1 MPNSQLPTKI
11 LLSLSTAPFL
21 LILLGGKTLTGLMQE
36 MGQATEEIFRGDRLP
51 VLKISNLDR
60 RTED

>member
-21 LILLGGKTLTGLMQE
+21 LILIASKTLSNLMQE
-36 MGQATEEIFRGDRLP
+36 MGQSSEEIFRGDRLP
-51 VLKISNLDR
+51 VLKVSQG
-60 RTED
+60 EEESE